1 MEGFRGILFGEHPEV
16 FRQREDVDEE
26 KDHCH
31 NGTRAVIDR
40 PRLVLE
46 NGYRHVRPG
55 IEDIQCEHGNY
66 YQPRLRGAEARVG
79 EAELVHD
86 DRGEVGVD
94 RHTEVSGEDEERD
107 RHVHQRAQAQA
118 DAEEASGQRVEG
130 VVDEEAVLRA
140 LRVPYAGQCAV
151 KAVAIPVEHKAGR
164 RGPKIVDI
172 VV

>member
-16 FRQREDVDEE
+16 FRQRDDVDEE

-31 NGTRAVIDR
+31 DGPRAVVDR
-40 PRLVLE
+40 PGLVFDD
-46 NGYRHVRPG
+46 GHRHVGPRV
-55 IEDIQCEHGNY
+55 EDIQREHGNY
-66 YQPRLRGAEARVG
+66 YQPRLRGAEARVC
-79 EAELVHD
+79 EPELVHD
-86 DRGEVGVD
+86 DCGEIRVD
-94 RHTEVSGEDEERD
+94 RHAQVAGQYEEGY

-164 RGPKIVDI
+164 RGPQIVDI